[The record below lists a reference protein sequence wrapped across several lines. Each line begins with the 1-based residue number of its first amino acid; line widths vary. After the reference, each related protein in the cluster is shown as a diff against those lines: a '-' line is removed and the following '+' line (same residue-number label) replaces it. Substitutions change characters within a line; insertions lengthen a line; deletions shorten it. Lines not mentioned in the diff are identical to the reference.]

1 MFIKSDKEKYKRISE
16 KEFIPILKE
25 YDPNLETLGL
35 DEANLD
41 VTDYL
46 IKHNLNTPEGR
57 IQLGNKIR
65 K

>member
-1 MFIKSDKEKYKRISE
+1 MFIKSDKEKYKRISQN
-16 KEFIPILKE
+16 EFIPILKE

-46 IKHNLNTPEGR
+46 IKHDLNNPEGR
-57 IQLGNKIR
+57 I
-65 K
+65 

>member
-1 MFIKSDKEKYKRISE
+1 MFIKPRKERYKEISE
-16 KEFIPILKE
+16 KEFIPILAE

-46 IKHNLNTPEGR
+46 IDHNLNTPEGR
-57 IQLGNKIR
+57 I
-65 K
+65 